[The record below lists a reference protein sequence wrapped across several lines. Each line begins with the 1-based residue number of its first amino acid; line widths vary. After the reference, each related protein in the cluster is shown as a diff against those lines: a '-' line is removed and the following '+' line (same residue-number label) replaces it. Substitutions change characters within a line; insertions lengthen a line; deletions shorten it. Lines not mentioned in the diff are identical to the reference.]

1 MQAARNT
8 EVAAG
13 AVKKEPGEVVVEVDS
28 YEEEAEKAVRRRKK
42 KAACVPQT
50 KRACVDCTKRCA
62 RIHGRDAASPS
73 PLPSSSSSKAQ
84 ARPTPAAPSF
94 FKVMMGYF
102 SEDMD
107 IPAPF
112 GRTILD
118 LAGSNIYLEDAFGL
132 RWRVRLCLRDGG
144 VLSFGHG
151 WKNFVLDH
159 AVSCGEFLVFR
170 QIARSV
176 FTVQMFAPSAVERL
190 YLCEKNKRQSRKRKP
205 TQKTSSPAGIRTVK
219 TAKSSVGNCKKKRR
233 TDHPNGIAPP
243 PRGCKMPVQVCVD
256 DSEVPDSESELKC
269 SETSQRVAE
278 VGAARENPEA
288 EDPPAPGHECKGQ
301 QVLDG
306 QAEPADDCA
315 IFEEKQSEHNAI
327 ARVTE
332 HRISQAITEIENL
345 PANVDAT
352 APLSMM
358 DVDEVSIDDIYLSA
372 DIYEFESD
380 IYDTEA
386 LSVGLSMEG
395 PIATGQNPGLNCLE
409 DAPQNQLFPMGVGQ
423 GFVMPETLSSCTE
436 NKQVTDAPG
445 TGTEYVCVSV
455 HDIDI
460 NALPSNEPSLFG
472 EENSS
477 SPPADA
483 EVHSNGCRFSS
494 CNNDEGNNLSPVM
507 NKQSAQKE
515 CSSMTLKQAKSHDG
529 HGNTHDSTGHHAAEI
544 LPRSAK
550 PHEFPDLTQ
559 NPLQIVQH
567 AGNGSEGIHSGTS
580 ESGSILALAANSTK
594 FCISVPAPG
603 QTWLEL
609 PSRLPVLPR
618 TKKQGRKVVI
628 LKDPSMRRWPVLY
641 QCTPR
646 FSGFITGWVDI
657 CSENN
662 LREGDTCE
670 FELSRNS
677 ELSFQVLVPTTQ

>member
-8 EVAAG
+8 AVAAGG
-13 AVKKEPGEVVVEVDS
+13 AVKKEPEEEVVVVEVDS
-28 YEEEAEKAVRRRKK
+28 YEEEAEKVVKRRRRKK
-42 KAACVPQT
+42 KAACDPLT

-62 RIHGRDAASPS
+62 RIHGRAAAASSS
-73 PLPSSSSSKAQ
+73 PMPSSSKAQ

-107 IPAPF
+107 IPLPF

-144 VLSFGHG
+144 ILSFGHG
-151 WKNFVLDH
+151 WKNFVVDH

-205 TQKTSSPAGIRTVK
+205 RQKTSSPGLQTLK
-219 TAKSSVGNCKKKRR
+219 TAKNRVGNCKKKRR
-233 TDHPNGIAPP
+233 TDRPNGIAPP
-243 PRGCKMPVQVCVD
+243 PRGSKMPIQVCVD
-256 DSEVPDSESELKC
+256 DSDVADSASELKC
-269 SETSQRVAE
+269 SETSQRVEE
-278 VGAARENPEA
+278 VGAAQGIPEA
-288 EDPPAPGHECKGQ
+288 EDPTGHECRAQ
-301 QVLDG
+301 EVLDG

-315 IFEEKQSEHNAI
+315 IFEEKQSECNAI
-327 ARVTE
+327 ARVIE
-332 HRISQAITEIENL
+332 HRISEAITGTENL

-358 DVDEVSIDDIYLSA
+358 DLDEVSIDDIYLSA

-380 IYDTEA
+380 IVYDTAEA

-395 PIATGQNPGLNCLE
+395 PSTTSQNPGFNCLE
-409 DAPQNQLFPMGVGQ
+409 DAPQNQLFAMGVGQ
-423 GFVMPETLSSCTE
+423 GFAMPETLSSCTE

-445 TGTEYVCVSV
+445 TGTEYVCVSA

-460 NALPSNEPSLFG
+460 NALPSNEPLLFG
-472 EENSS
+472 EKNS

-483 EVHSNGCRFSS
+483 EVHSNGCGLCS
-494 CNNDEGNNLSPVM
+494 CNKDEGNNLLPVM
-507 NKQSAQKE
+507 NEQAAQKE
-515 CSSMTLKQAKSHDG
+515 CSSMAIKQAKPHDG
-529 HGNTHDSTGHHAAEI
+529 HGNMDDTTGHHAAEI

-550 PHEFPDLTQ
+550 LHEFPDLAQ
-559 NPLQIVQH
+559 NPLQIVQL

-580 ESGSILALAANSTK
+580 ESGGVLALAANSSK

-670 FELSRNS
+670 FELSGNS
-677 ELSFQVLVPTTQ
+677 ELSFQVLVP